1 MTKAFLKTGLT
12 HIHREAARPRRKQ
25 LVPSSNVETVA
36 QVQPGTLQT
45 WLLIEV
51 TSKYVVFPFL
61 SFPSLPFPSLP
72 FPSLPFPSLPFPSL
86 PFPSLPFPSL
96 PFPSL
101 PFPSLPFPSLPFSP
115 FPEPAFQVQADSG
128 AKSGSVRR
136 TSGRTTSKG
145 TGGGGGGAGQG
156 APPALSTRSRKSTAS
171 ADLSKVMLFWIVI
184 YALFNPKRSV

>member
-51 TSKYVVFPFL
+51 TSKYVVFPL
-61 SFPSLPFPSLP
+61 
-72 FPSLPFPSLPFPSL
+72 
-86 PFPSLPFPSL
+86 LPFPSL

>member
-12 HIHREAARPRRKQ
+12 HIHREAARPRHKQ

-61 SFPSLPFPSLP
+61 SS
-72 FPSLPFPSLPFPSL
+72 
-86 PFPSLPFPSL
+86 
-96 PFPSL
+96 
-101 PFPSLPFPSLPFSP
+101 PSLPFPSLPFSP

-171 ADLSKVMLFWIVI
+171 ADLSKVMLFWIDI